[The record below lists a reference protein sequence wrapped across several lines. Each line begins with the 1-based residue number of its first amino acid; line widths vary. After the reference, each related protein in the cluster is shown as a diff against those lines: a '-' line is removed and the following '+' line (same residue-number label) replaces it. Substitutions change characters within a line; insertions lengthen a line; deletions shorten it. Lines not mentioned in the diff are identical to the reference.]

1 MKLNIK
7 NYKAILAEKQL
18 SDEYVRKATG
28 LSEKKYQWIMDR
40 GFVENETL
48 DMIVDAVGCKFS
60 DILGS
65 DYEGYSENI
74 IEWVKDGKT
83 ATLSLSQ
90 RRIISRV
97 KKLAEKYPEKIQI
110 LSENKDGSL
119 YAHIPVDWVKIAPL
133 ARRTESQREA
143 SRRNMEK
150 IRQSDE

>member
-40 GFVENETL
+40 GFIENETL

-60 DILGS
+60 DILSS
-65 DYEGYSENI
+65 DYEGYSENV
-74 IEWVKDGKT
+74 IEWVKDGKQ

-90 RRIISRV
+90 RRTITRI
-97 KKLAEKYPEKIQI
+97 KELAESYPKECQV
-110 LSENKDGSL
+110 LAENKDGSV
-119 YAHIPVDWVKIAPL
+119 YAHIPVKWIRINP
-133 ARRTESQREA
+133 RRAKTT
-143 SRRNMEK
+143 NH
-150 IRQSDE
+150 